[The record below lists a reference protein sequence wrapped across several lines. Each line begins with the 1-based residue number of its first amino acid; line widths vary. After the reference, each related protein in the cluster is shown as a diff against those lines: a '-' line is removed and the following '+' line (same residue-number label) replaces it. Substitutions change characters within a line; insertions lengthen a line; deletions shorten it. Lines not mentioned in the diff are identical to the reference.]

1 MLFER
6 RPVADTENTIL
17 VHSIRLPELTLKKG
31 KKISAADI
39 TLLINAGVESIEVA
53 ALQDGD
59 IGEDQAAG
67 ILAGETAG
75 ANLEADQPFTG
86 RCNLYATQPGL
97 LVINHG
103 GVDQINGVHES
114 LTLATL
120 APYSTVTAKQLVA
133 TAKIIPF
140 AVTKRHLVSCLQAAR
155 KHFPLLSVAP
165 FAGHRVGLIL
175 TSLPGMRKSILDKT
189 VKVLCGR
196 LEPLACR
203 LSREMRC
210 GHDRQELCAALTD
223 LTGSGVEII
232 IISSASAIADRRDV
246 VPSAITAAGGEVVH
260 FGMPVDP
267 GNLLLYARID
277 RVPVLGMPGCA
288 RSPKLNGFDF
298 VLQRLA
304 AGLKVSARD
313 IMYMGAGGLL
323 HEIANRPLPR
333 EKMLK
338 VESKK

>member
-6 RPVADTENTIL
+6 RPVAETEHTIL
-17 VHSIRLPELTLKKG
+17 VHSIRLKDLTLKKG

-39 TLLINAGVESIEVA
+39 TQLRDAGVESIVVA

-67 ILAGETAG
+67 ILAGETTG
-75 ANLEADQPFTG
+75 ANLETDQPFTG
-86 RCNLYATQPGL
+86 RCNLYTTRPGL
-97 LVINHG
+97 LVINHT

-120 APYSTVTAKQLVA
+120 APYSTVTGKQLVA

-155 KHFPLLSVAP
+155 NHFPVLSVAP
-165 FAGHRVGLIL
+165 FAGGDVGLIQ
-175 TSLPGMRKSILDKT
+175 TSLPGMRKSILEKT
-189 VKVLCGR
+189 LKVLCDR
-196 LEPLACR
+196 LEPLAYQ
-203 LSREMRC
+203 LSREIRC
-210 GHDRQELCAALTD
+210 GHDQREVCTALVD
-223 LTGSGVEII
+223 LIESGVDII
-232 IISSASAIADRRDV
+232 VISSASAIADRRDI
-246 VPSAITAAGGEVVH
+246 VPMAVNAAGGEVVH

-267 GNLLLYARID
+267 GNLLLYARIG

-304 AGLKVSARD
+304 AGLNISARD
-313 IMYMGAGGLL
+313 IMNMGVGGLL

-333 EKMLK
+333 EKA
-338 VESKK
+338 ER